1 LNFRAS
7 EQLLVLYEE
16 KGHVF
21 MKTVLNFETK
31 SINVIV
37 RRKAYFAFMSWR
49 YEQIWGNYSHL
60 SIVIGI

>member
-1 LNFRAS
+1 MRLAKETAGR
-7 EQLLVLYEE
+7 VDEE

-37 RRKAYFAFMSWR
+37 RRSVLAFMF
-49 YEQIWGNYSHL
+49 
-60 SIVIGI
+60 